1 MSSSLWLAYDE
12 MGPAYEAHAANG
24 TYNAHYDR
32 PAMLAALG
40 PVAGLRVLDA
50 ACGPGFYL
58 AALIAAGARVSGFDA
73 SAAMLELARA
83 RVGGDVALIE
93 ARLGEPLPYD
103 EGAFDLVVCALAIHY
118 VEDRTAALRELFRVL
133 RPGGRLVL
141 STQHPTTDWL
151 RKGGSYFAV
160 VQETDTWSLETGAAQ
175 TVAFWRE
182 PLQSLCDAAADAGF
196 LIQRVIEPTPA
207 PSMREHDPE
216 EYETLLMRPGFLIL
230 SLLKLAG

>member
-1 MSSSLWLAYDE
+1 MSPSPWSAYDE
-12 MGPAYEAHAANG
+12 MGAAYEAHAADG

-32 PAMLAALG
+32 PAMLAAIG
-40 PVAGLRVLDA
+40 PVGGLRVLDA

-58 AALIAAGARVSGFDA
+58 AALTAGGAEVAGFDA
-73 SAAMLELARA
+73 SAAMLKLARA
-83 RVGGDVALIE
+83 RIGAAAPLIQ

-103 EGAFDLVVCALAIHY
+103 DDAFDLAVCALAIHY
-118 VEDRTAALRELFRVL
+118 VEDRGSALGELHRVL

-160 VQETDTWSLETGAAQ
+160 AQETDTWSLETGGTQ
-175 TVAFWRE
+175 SVVFWRE

-196 LIQRVIEPTPA
+196 LIQRVIEPRPA
-207 PSMREHDPE
+207 ESMRAHDPE
-216 EYETLLMRPGFLIL
+216 EFDTLMMRPGFLIL
-230 SLLKLAG
+230 SLLKMEV

>member
-1 MSSSLWLAYDE
+1 
-12 MGPAYEAHAANG
+12 MGAAYEAHAANG

-32 PAMLAALG
+32 PAMLAAIG

-50 ACGPGFYL
+50 GCGPGFYL
-58 AALIAAGARVSGFDA
+58 AALIAGGAEVSGFDA
-73 SAAMLELARA
+73 SGVMLRLARA
-83 RVGGDVALIE
+83 RVGGRVPLVE
-93 ARLGEPLPYD
+93 ARLGEPLPY
-103 EGAFDLVVCALAIHY
+103 ESAAFDLVVCALAIHY
-118 VEDRTAALRELFRVL
+118 VEDRGSALGELFRVL

-160 VQETDTWSLETGAAQ
+160 ARETDTWSLETGGTQ
-175 TVAFWRE
+175 TVSFWRE

-196 LIQRVIEPTPA
+196 LIERVIEPTPA

-216 EYETLLMRPGFLIL
+216 EYATLLMRPGFLIL
-230 SLLKLAG
+230 SLLKREG